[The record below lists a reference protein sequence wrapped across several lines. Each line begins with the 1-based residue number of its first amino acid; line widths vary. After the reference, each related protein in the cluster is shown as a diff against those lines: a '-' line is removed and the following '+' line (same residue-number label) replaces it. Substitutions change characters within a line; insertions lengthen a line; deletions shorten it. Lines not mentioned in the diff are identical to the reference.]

1 MAEASCT
8 PTPYYE
14 NTNLKNK
21 LGKTHTLMLVSA
33 LGFVAGAGLY
43 LLVVRKFRTLYWYKK
58 N

>member
-14 NTNLKNK
+14 NTSIKNK
-21 LGKTHTLMLVSA
+21 LGKTHTLMLVLA

-43 LLVVRKFRTLYWYKK
+43 LLVVRKLRTLKK
-58 N
+58 VN